1 MRRKIIAGN
10 WKMHKT
16 CAEAR
21 ELIAELARLLEGQTA
36 VDVIVCPPFT
46 ALFTAQDALDGTGI
60 GVGAQDVFWK
70 NQGAYTG
77 QISPPM
83 LTELGVTHVIVGH
96 SEKRGRFGVPET
108 EFNGAI
114 LLHFGDTD
122 ASVNRKLKASLEAGM
137 TPICCVGETIGE
149 RRAGETDQI
158 VALQT
163 EKALEGVTAEQAAGM
178 VFAYEPVWAIGTGEV
193 CEAHEAGRVCALIR
207 NTASKLYGDQVSE
220 QIRIQYG
227 GSVKP
232 DNAEDLLRRP
242 DIDGALVGGASLKAA
257 DFAAIVQACA

>member
-1 MRRKIIAGN
+1 
-10 WKMHKT
+10 
-16 CAEAR
+16 
-21 ELIAELARLLEGQTA
+21 
-36 VDVIVCPPFT
+36 
-46 ALFTAQDALDGTGI
+46 
-60 GVGAQDVFWK
+60 
-70 NQGAYTG
+70 
-77 QISPPM
+77 
-83 LTELGVTHVIVGH
+83 
-96 SEKRGRFGVPET
+96 
-108 EFNGAI
+108 
-114 LLHFGDTD
+114 
-122 ASVNRKLKASLEAGM
+122 KLKASLEAGM

-193 CEAHEAGRVCALIR
+193 CEAHEADRVCALIR
-207 NTASKLYGDQVSE
+207 STASKLYGDQVSE

-242 DIDGALVGGASLKAA
+242 DIDGALVGGASLK
-257 DFAAIVQACA
+257 